1 MHDSRATGGHGAA
14 PGDAH
19 AAHAPVPSA
28 TFILVWVGLLILTGI
43 TVASSV
49 LFPGKVGIGVAMV
62 VTPVK
67 AALILLWFMH
77 LKYEKPVF
85 KYMFLSAMLILA
97 IVMGLTFFD
106 YSFLGEGG
114 HGGSI

>member
-1 MHDSRATGGHGAA
+1 MHDSHAAGGHGAHA
-14 PGDAH
+14 GAH
-19 AAHAPVPSA
+19 AAHAPVPNG
-28 TFILVWVGLLILTGI
+28 TFILVWVGLLVLTAV
-43 TVASSV
+43 TVAASV
-49 LFPGKVGIGVAMV
+49 MFPGKVGIGVAMV

-67 AALILLWFMH
+67 AAMILMWFMH

-85 KYMFLSAMLILA
+85 RFMFLAAMLILA